1 MPAATW
7 STTWNGD
14 ALARFGG
21 LFYCSA
27 VGPARKDG
35 RGAAVAVA
43 ASETVSEAAI
53 NG

>member
-1 MPAATW
+1 MPAAIWNPTW
-7 STTWNGD
+7 DGD
-14 ALARFGG
+14 ALARLGG

-43 ASETVSEAAI
+43 ASETVSEAAP